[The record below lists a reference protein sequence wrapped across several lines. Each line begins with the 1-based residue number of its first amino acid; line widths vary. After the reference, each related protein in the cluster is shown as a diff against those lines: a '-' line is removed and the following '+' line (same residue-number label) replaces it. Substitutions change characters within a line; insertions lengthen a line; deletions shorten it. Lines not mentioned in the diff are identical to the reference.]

1 MFELVPFKRNSN
13 SIAKRGDSFD
23 NLWNSFFN
31 EDFFAPIAFNSS
43 SFKVDIKEED
53 NNYTLEAELP
63 GFKKEAIALDYD
75 NNYLTISAVRDD
87 SVETKGDNYVKKERS
102 YGKFQRSFYIN
113 NIDEAKIDAAFND
126 GILKVVLPKK
136 EGSVSTKKIDIK

>member
-31 EDFFAPIAFNSS
+31 EDFFAPIGFNSS